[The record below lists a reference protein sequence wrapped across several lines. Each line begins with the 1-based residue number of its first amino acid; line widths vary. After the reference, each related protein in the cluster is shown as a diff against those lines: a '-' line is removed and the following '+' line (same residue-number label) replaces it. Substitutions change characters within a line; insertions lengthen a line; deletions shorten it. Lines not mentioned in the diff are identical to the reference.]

1 MTRDPYAPA
10 RSTNRDAP
18 KQYDLE
24 VTNDRDQDI
33 FAHSS
38 STDKDEME
46 NGVSDLGYSSSVV
59 RLTGDME
66 DDKKETQVR
75 FGA

>member
-10 RSTNRDAP
+10 RSVNRDAV

-24 VTNDRDQDI
+24 VTDAETAN
-33 FAHSS
+33 
-38 STDKDEME
+38 STDKEMMDLD
-46 NGVSDLGYSSSVV
+46 NGPSDLGYSSSVV
-59 RLTGDME
+59 RLTGDE
-66 DDKKETQVR
+66 GDRKETNVR